1 MEPLHHGQQV
11 KYVYFYRVSSI
22 SRELICGV
30 GRGASCRSVS
40 PHHTSWNMN
49 PITDSRLAFAKM
61 AGINTQGFYST
72 LSLFLQC
79 SVHFFCFSL
88 SSHISP
94 LFPLPL
100 QLLFSSSPL
109 FVSLRFLHVDKA
121 LVSLFSCRMFWLLH
135 RTAEYFVTPLENM
148 DMKHVFPV

>member
-1 MEPLHHGQQV
+1 MDSKSNMFIFTETPAFHVCWFAALAGGLLVDQYHPIARPEIWIQLPTPDWPLPRWLDKIPKVFTHKV
-11 KYVYFYRVSSI
+11 F
-22 SRELICGV
+22 
-30 GRGASCRSVS
+30 
-40 PHHTSWNMN
+40 
-49 PITDSRLAFAKM
+49 F
-61 AGINTQGFYST
+61 T

-100 QLLFSSSPL
+100 QLIFSSSPL
-109 FVSLRFLHVDKA
+109 FVSLRFLHIDKA
-121 LVSLFSCRMFWLLH
+121 LVSLFRCRMFWLLR
-135 RTAEYFVTPLENM
+135 RTAEYFITPLENM